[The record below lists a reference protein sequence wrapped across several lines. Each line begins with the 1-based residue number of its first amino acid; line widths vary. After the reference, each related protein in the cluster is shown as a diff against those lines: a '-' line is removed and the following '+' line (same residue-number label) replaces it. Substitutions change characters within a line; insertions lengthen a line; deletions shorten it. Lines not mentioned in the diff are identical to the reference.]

1 MHRGGDAGAP
11 GRGWAGL
18 DTDEHGLEAAS
29 VDFGRVVRRLPRAIA
44 RPTSA
49 EEVAQI
55 IRAANH
61 EKCPVTIRG
70 AGHSQ
75 GGQSLSDGGVVLDLT
90 GLSNIGDVDDGEM
103 CVQSGARWRDVVH
116 RAYARGYLPLALTT
130 HLTVTV
136 GGTLSVAGLSETT
149 HTYGPQTDSAT
160 ELEVVTG
167 DGRRLRCSP
176 SRHSEL
182 FHCVLCGQG
191 QFGAITEAR
200 IRLRRVLPNV
210 RLFSLVYD
218 DVAAFMGDMELVM
231 EREYFQYI
239 DAWCLPA
246 ARDVWQ
252 RIAGTMFARRLYLVN
267 LGVEWDESPPGR
279 DEALEGLHH
288 ARLHGRADHSTLRY
302 VTRTEGR
309 APPEWFEDWGQAH
322 PSMEG
327 ILPWE
332 SFAGFMAGTF
342 TELPGSVA
350 RTARVMLGPFQ
361 NERFHSPLLMR
372 PDSELLMGLGILMEI
387 PVAGLQ
393 EVLPVL
399 SDASDR
405 LIAAGG
411 KRYLS
416 SWVDFTPEQWVAHFA
431 EQWPRMVEWKREFD
445 PRGIL
450 NPAGLPLCR

>member
-1 MHRGGDAGAP
+1 MTARPGGL
-11 GRGWAGL
+11 GWEGL
-18 DTDEHGLEAAS
+18 DTDEGALDAAS
-29 VDFGRVVRRLPRAIA
+29 VDFGRVVRRRPRAIA

-49 EEVAQI
+49 EEIAEI
-55 IRAANH
+55 IRAANR
-61 EKCPVTIRG
+61 EEFPVTVRG

-75 GGQSLSDGGVVLDLT
+75 GGQSLSEGGVLVDMT
-90 GLSNIGDVDDGEM
+90 GLDRIGDVGAGEM
-103 CVQSGARWRDVVH
+103 WAQSGARWRDVVH
-116 RAYARGYLPLALTT
+116 RAYAEGYLPLALTT
-130 HLTVTV
+130 HLSVTV

-176 SRHSEL
+176 SHRSEL
-182 FHCVLCGQG
+182 FHCALCGQG

-252 RIAGTMFARRLYLVN
+252 RIAGTMFARRVYVVN
-267 LGVEWDESPPGR
+267 LIVEWDGTPPGP
-279 DEALEGLHH
+279 DEALEGLNY
-288 ARLHGRADHSTLRY
+288 ALLKGCADHSTIRY

-309 APPEWFEDWGQAH
+309 TPLEWFEDWGQAH

-332 SFAGFMAGTF
+332 SFAGFMAEAF

-350 RTARVMLGPFQ
+350 RTARVMLGPFR

-372 PDSELLMGLGILMEI
+372 PDTEMLMGFGILIEV
-387 PVAGLQ
+387 PAAGLQ

-399 SDASDR
+399 SEASDR
-405 LIAAGG
+405 LVAAGG

-416 SWVDFTPEQWVAHFA
+416 SWVDFTLEQWVAHFG
-431 EQWPRMVEWKREFD
+431 EQWPRMVAWKREFD
-445 PRGIL
+445 PRGVL
-450 NPAGLPLCR
+450 NPAGLPLSRG